1 MSNPFVVDPAKTRS
15 ISVSALNQRVAVTF
29 DPGSDCVRVRNAGTA
44 EVFIELGDS
53 DIEATTTASTPVAAG
68 SVEVFGVPPGT
79 THIAAIAVGS
89 TGTIY
94 FTPGSGV

>member
-1 MSNPFVVDPAKTRS
+1 MSPFRPDAAKTRS
-15 ISVSALNQRVAVTF
+15 ISVSSSSQRVAVTF

-44 EVFIELGDS
+44 EAFIEVGDDS
-53 DIEATTTASTPVAAG
+53 VTAAVATAMPIAAG
-68 SVEVFGVPPGT
+68 AIEVFSVPSGT